1 MLGGG
6 VESLSGQKN
15 LMRNSNREHCLLCV
29 GGALF
34 FFMLLFTGGSSA
46 FAQKAW
52 EEHYLWRGELSN
64 AEYAKLSRGQRRA
77 KVIVYLPQQSK
88 ERAAAAAAVAD
99 NSAWCEEN
107 QKRAEKRTAVIVMP
121 GGSYR
126 YLAINSEGKDVARR
140 LAANGYVAVMLRYS
154 IGYYGG
160 RYPEQLEDYAKCVE
174 YLKAHSRELGI
185 DTAKIGVMGFSAG
198 GHLAGCTTASDIL
211 YSLPQSAKIQPSA
224 NAAFAAMIYPVV
236 TMSKPYSHN
245 PSRVNLCG
253 SDTTLYRKL
262 SLERVLAASK
272 GDIPPIFLLHCQD
285 DKVVDVRGTQ
295 DLAAVLATNKR
306 NHIEIWPTGGHGFGA
321 APHKSSSAVGWLERF
336 VGWLKENGFE

>member
-15 LMRNSNREHCLLCV
+15 LMKNSNYWHCLRSV
-29 GGALF
+29 GSVF
-34 FFMLLFTGGSSA
+34 FLSIVLLICGGGSA
-46 FAQKAW
+46 FAQGCDI
-52 EEHYLWRGELSN
+52 EHYLWRAELSKTEFG
-64 AEYAKLSRGQRRA
+64 ALSRAQRRA
-77 KVIVYLPQQSK
+77 KIKIYLPPQSGGG
-88 ERAAAAAAVAD
+88 
-99 NSAWCEEN
+99 
-107 QKRAEKRTAVIVMP
+107 RTAVIVMP

-198 GHLAGCTTASDIL
+198 GHLAGCTVSDVI
-211 YSLPQSAKIQPSA
+211 YGLPQSAKAQPSGK
-224 NAAFAAMIYPVV
+224 AAFAAMIYPVV
-236 TMSKPYSHN
+236 TMSAEYSHN

-295 DLAAVLATNKR
+295 DLAEVLATNKR
-306 NHIEIWPTGGHGFGA
+306 NHIEIWSTGGHGFGA
-321 APHKSSSAVGWLERF
+321 VPHKSSSAVGWLERF

>member
-15 LMRNSNREHCLLCV
+15 LMKNSNYWHCLRSV
-29 GGALF
+29 GSVF
-34 FFMLLFTGGSSA
+34 FLSIVLLICGGGSA

-88 ERAAAAAAVAD
+88 ERAAA
-99 NSAWCEEN
+99 
-107 QKRAEKRTAVIVMP
+107 TAVIVMP

-185 DTAKIGVMGFSAG
+185 DTAKIGVVGFSAG
-198 GHLAGCTTASDIL
+198 GHLAGCTVSDVI
-211 YSLPQSAKIQPSA
+211 YALPQSAKTQPSGK
-224 NAAFAAMIYPVV
+224 AAFAAMIYPVV
-236 TMSKPYSHN
+236 TMSAEYSHN

-253 SDTTLYRKL
+253 SDTILYRKL